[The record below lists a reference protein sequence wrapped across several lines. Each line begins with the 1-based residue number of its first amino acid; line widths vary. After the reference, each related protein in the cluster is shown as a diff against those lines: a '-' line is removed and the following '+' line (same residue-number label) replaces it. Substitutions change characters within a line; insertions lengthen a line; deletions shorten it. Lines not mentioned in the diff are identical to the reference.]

1 MTSFARQD
9 TLDRIVTL
17 IAQELKVDRERVN
30 ETVTFQELGADSLD
44 MVQIIMK
51 LEETFGIEINDQ
63 DAEKMSTLRDVVD
76 YVNERRT
83 L

>member
-1 MTSFARQD
+1 MAEFARQD

-17 IAQELKVDRERVN
+17 IVQELKVDRERVN
-30 ETVTFQELGADSLD
+30 ETVTFAELGADSLD

-63 DAEKMSTLRDVVD
+63 DAEKMTTLRDVVD
-76 YVNERRT
+76 YVQERRT
-83 L
+83 I

>member
-1 MTSFARQD
+1 MAVFARQD

-17 IAQELKVDRERVN
+17 IAQELKVDPERVN
-30 ETVTFQELGADSLD
+30 EQITFQELGADSLD

-51 LEETFGIEINDQ
+51 LEETFGMEINDQ
-63 DAEKMSTLRDVVD
+63 DAEKMTTLRDVVD
-76 YVNERRT
+76 YVQERRT

>member
-1 MTSFARQD
+1 MAGFARLD
-9 TLDRIVTL
+9 TLNRIVA
-17 IAQELKVDRERVN
+17 IIVQELKVDHERIH

-63 DAEKMSTLRDVVD
+63 DAEKMTTLRDVVD
-76 YVNERRT
+76 YVQERRT
-83 L
+83 I